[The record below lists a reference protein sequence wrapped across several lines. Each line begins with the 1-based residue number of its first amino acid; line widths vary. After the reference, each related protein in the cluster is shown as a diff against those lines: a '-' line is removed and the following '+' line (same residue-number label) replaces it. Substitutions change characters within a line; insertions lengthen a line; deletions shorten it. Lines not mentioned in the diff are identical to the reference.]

1 MNETQQAGTRPSE
14 GDWWSRRPRRSRQD
28 SKVAGV
34 AGGLGRYFGVDPV
47 LFRVAFVVM
56 TIFGGIG
63 VLTYCLAWLL
73 LPADGDEVSAAE
85 SLIGRGRSSVS
96 PIVAVGLALAAMIS
110 IASTFSWGLPFW
122 PVAIAALVAFTVA
135 RKRRRGPFRP
145 GSDWEARMR
154 AAQQTWGGS
163 NPLGGGSSAGSSRPG
178 WGGGGGHGFSSSG
191 TEQSATSQNFAT
203 YGSPGATDVPSTPS
217 PFDTPAF
224 WDQSP
229 SAAASPRVTN
239 NAPDAGRNMPE
250 GAVNMQKASTD
261 GRPQPQSTPP
271 PSAFDFNRTPPA
283 WDPLG
288 AAPFAW
294 DLPEIDL
301 APTGSTA
308 VAVSQRSGVVT
319 RITMGVALLVGA
331 LASVGVIGGWWMMSW
346 AAVSASVL
354 AVIALGLLVGAIRG
368 RGHGLIGYGIFF
380 SILTLALS
388 VTGLTGT
395 DNYGDF
401 RYAPTQISAVQAS
414 YQVNAGN
421 GVLDLSGLKLTQ
433 GQLVSTELE
442 VRAGQGTVI
451 LPTDVNVEVTCSS
464 DVGNMNCLGQ
474 VSDGFRSAQ
483 TVSDT
488 DPAYAGTINLTV
500 HVNAGN
506 LEVSRG

>member
-1 MNETQQAGTRPSE
+1 M
-14 GDWWSRRPRRSRQD
+14 
-28 SKVAGV
+28 AGV

-63 VLTYCLAWLL
+63 VLTYCLAWLF

-96 PIVAVGLALAAMIS
+96 PILAVGLALAAMIS

-122 PVAIAALVAFTVA
+122 PVAIAALVAFMVA

-154 AAQQTWGGS
+154 TAQQTWGGG
-163 NPLGGGSSAGSSRPG
+163 NPWGGAGSSAGSPRPG
-178 WGGGGGHGFSSSG
+178 WGNGGGRGCGSSRNEPS
-191 TEQSATSQNFAT
+191 EASQNFAT
-203 YGSPGATDVPSTPS
+203 YGAPGATDTPSGPS
-217 PFDTPAF
+217 PFDKPAF

-229 SAAASPRVTN
+229 SAAASPNGPKPDGTN
-239 NAPDAGRNMPE
+239 SDGNNSDGTNSDSTNSDGGSNGQEA
-250 GAVNMQKASTD
+250 AVNMQKTSTD

-271 PSAFDFNRTPPA
+271 PQAFDFNQTPPA

-308 VAVSQRSGVVT
+308 MAVQQRSGVVG
-319 RITMGVALLVGA
+319 RVTMGIALLVGA

-346 AAVSASVL
+346 ATVSASVL
-354 AVIALGLLVGAIRG
+354 AVIALGLLIGAVRG
-368 RGHGLIGYGIFF
+368 RGHALIGQGIFF

-388 VTGLTGT
+388 VTGLSGT

-401 RYAPTQISAVQAS
+401 RYTPTEIGAVQSS
-414 YQVNAGN
+414 YEVNAGN

-451 LPTDVNVEVTCSS
+451 LPANVNVEVTCSS
-464 DVGNMNCLGQ
+464 DVGDMDCLGELA
-474 VSDGFRSAQ
+474 DGFRSEQ

-488 DPAYAGTINLTV
+488 DPDYAGTINLTV
-500 HVNAGN
+500 HVNAGS
-506 LEVSRG
+506 LAVSRG

>member
-1 MNETQQAGTRPSE
+1 MNETEQAGTRPSGGE
-14 GDWWSRRPRRSRQD
+14 WWSRRPRRSRQD

-122 PVAIAALVAFTVA
+122 PVAIAALVAFIVA

-163 NPLGGGSSAGSSRPG
+163 DSWGGGSSAGSSRPG
-178 WGGGGGHGFSSSG
+178 WGGGGGHGCGSSR
-191 TEQSATSQNFAT
+191 TEQSAAPQNFAT
-203 YGSPGATDVPSTPS
+203 YGSPGATDAPSTPS

-229 SAAASPRVTN
+229 SAAASPRVAN
-239 NAPDAGRNMPE
+239 NASDAGTNMPE
-250 GAVNMQKASTD
+250 GVVNMQKASTD

-271 PSAFDFNRTPPA
+271 PQAFDFNRTPPA

-301 APTGSTA
+301 TPTGSTA
-308 VAVSQRSGVVT
+308 VAVAQRSGIVV

-368 RGHGLIGYGIFF
+368 RGHALIGYGVFF

-401 RYAPTQISAVQAS
+401 RYAPTQISAVQSS

-451 LPTDVNVEVTCSS
+451 LPANVNVEVTCSS
-464 DVGNMNCLGQ
+464 DVGNMNCLGE